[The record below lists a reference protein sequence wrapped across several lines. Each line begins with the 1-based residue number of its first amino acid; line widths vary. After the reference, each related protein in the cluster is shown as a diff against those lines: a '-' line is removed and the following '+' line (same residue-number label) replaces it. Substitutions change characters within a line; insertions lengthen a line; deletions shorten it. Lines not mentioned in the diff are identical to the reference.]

1 MKKENAKSQ
10 EEIRKLIDDED
21 AGFDSKVEESI
32 KGENRRLWRGLFIVI
47 FGILTVLIVGSMLSI
62 YNAAY
67 NVHPY
72 FGYAVGILLLVLLF
86 VLVGI
91 PTIRIFFLPY
101 YTHSK
106 KGKNSSLIRFN
117 NAQVVKRVSQNLI
130 EYHANT
136 THGYVSEDNLKT
148 LALALAGGKRTE
160 INSALKHVYDTDV
173 NNKVRSIILKS
184 ATKAFCT
191 TAISQNDKIDAM
203 SVLFI
208 NIKMIKSILFAY
220 GTRPSMY
227 KLVKIYT
234 QIIINSLVAYGMQNI
249 SVSNILT
256 KFVKATAN
264 LVPALGT
271 LIDSAVQGA
280 TGAILTMIIGYKAK
294 AYVYKE
300 FRMVEKEEKE
310 YDKVNY
316 ADKDLELALEDY
328 NNSKGLMQKQVQTI
342 KKGLEESVKEHN
354 KQEKNQSSEPND
366 DEVNNETKDQKRKRH
381 AHEDLDLMLN
391 TGSVMK
397 SNGKKK
403 KLLSNEAPKE
413 KKKNRFSWSVHT
425 KKEEKVLDD
434 ETSLPE
440 NETMLL
446 ENANNNLLPETTSEE
461 VATSVIES
469 GDEGVK
475 KGWFKKKKK

>member
-1 MKKENAKSQ
+1 MKKDNTASQ

-21 AGFDSKVEESI
+21 TGFDSKVEESI
-32 KGENRRLWRGLFIVI
+32 KSENRRLWRWIFIIVFGLI
-47 FGILTVLIVGSMLSI
+47 TVLVVGCMVSI

-72 FGYAVGILLLVLLF
+72 FGYGVGILMLVLLF
-86 VLVGI
+86 VLLGI

-106 KGKNSSLIRFN
+106 KGKNSPLIRHN
-117 NAQVVKRVSQNLI
+117 NALVVKRVSQNLI
-130 EYHANT
+130 DYHANT
-136 THGYVSEDNLKT
+136 SQGYVSEDNLKN
-148 LALALAGGKRTE
+148 LALSLAGGKRTE
-160 INSALKHVYDTDV
+160 INSALKHIYDTDV
-173 NNKVRSIILKS
+173 NSKVRSIILKS

-191 TAISQNDKIDAM
+191 TAISQNDKVDAL

-208 NIKMIKSILFAY
+208 DVKMIKSILFAY

-234 QIIINSLVAYGMQNI
+234 HIIINSLIAYGMQNI

-280 TGAILTMIIGYKAK
+280 TGAILTMIIGYKTK

-300 FRMVEKEEKE
+300 FKMVVKEEAE
-310 YDKVNY
+310 YDKENY
-316 ADKDLELALEDY
+316 ADRELELALEDY
-328 NNSKGLMQKQVQTI
+328 NNSKGLMQKQVQVA
-342 KKGLEESVKEHN
+342 KKGLEETTKEKN
-354 KQEKNQSSEPND
+354 KQDNENYEEQVIEP
-366 DEVNNETKDQKRKRH
+366 EIKETKDQKRKRL
-381 AHEDLDLMLN
+381 AQEDLNLMLN

-403 KLLSNEAPKE
+403 KTLSGGEEKE
-413 KKKNRFSWSVHT
+413 KKKHSFSWSVHT
-425 KKEEKVLDD
+425 NKDKKKPTKEE
-434 ETSLPE
+434 LPQGE
-440 NETMLL
+440 EKKLLKDSNSQLSNEV
-446 ENANNNLLPETTSEE
+446 TTEE
-461 VATSVIES
+461 VAVTLVETEEQSA
-469 GDEGVK
+469 K
-475 KGWFKKKKK
+475 RGWRNKKK

>member
-1 MKKENAKSQ
+1 MKKENTKSQ

-21 AGFDSKVEESI
+21 TGFDSKVEESI
-32 KGENRRLWRGLFIVI
+32 KGENRRLWRWIFIIV
-47 FGILTVLIVGSMLSI
+47 FGVVTVLVVGCMLSI

-72 FGYAVGILLLVLLF
+72 FGYAVGILLLILLF
-86 VLVGI
+86 LLVGI

-106 KGKNSSLIRFN
+106 KGKNSPLIRFN

-130 EYHANT
+130 DYHTNT
-136 THGYVSEDNLKT
+136 TQGYVSEANLKN

-234 QIIINSLVAYGMQNI
+234 QIIISSLVAYGLQNV

-294 AYVYKE
+294 SYVYKE
-300 FRMVEKEEKE
+300 FKMVEKEEKE
-310 YDKVNY
+310 YDKENY
-316 ADKDLELALEDY
+316 ADKELELALEDY
-328 NNSKGLMQKQVQTI
+328 NNSKSLMQKQVQTV
-342 KKGLEESVKEHN
+342 KKGLEETTKERN
-354 KQEKNQSSEPND
+354 KQDKNQSAETEVEPKLI
-366 DEVNNETKDQKRKRH
+366 ESKDQKRKRL
-381 AHEDLDLMLN
+381 ASEDLDLMLN
-391 TGSVMK
+391 TGTTLK
-397 SNGKKK
+397 NNGKKK
-403 KLLSNEAPKE
+403 KSLSGEEQKE
-413 KKKNRFSWSVHT
+413 KKKTHFAWSVHT
-425 KKEEKVLDD
+425 RKGKNTEDKENDIPCD
-434 ETSLPE
+434 ETKLIE
-440 NETMLL
+440 G
-446 ENANNNLLPETTSEE
+446 AKKNLSVEVTSEE
-461 VATSVIES
+461 VAGSVVEPEDQS
-469 GDEGVK
+469 AK